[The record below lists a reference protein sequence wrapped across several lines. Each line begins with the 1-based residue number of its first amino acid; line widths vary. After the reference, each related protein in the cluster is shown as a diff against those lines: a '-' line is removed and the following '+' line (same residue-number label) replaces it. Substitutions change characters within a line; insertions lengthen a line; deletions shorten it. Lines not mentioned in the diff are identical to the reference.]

1 MTVMV
6 IDLAFTIIA
15 AVIGIGA
22 GWFLRSNIVPRKP
35 DRESDEVRHARE
47 VLARLHELADNV
59 AADVGAHTSK
69 VEQINEELTSS
80 DNEAE
85 VVVNAVSKLLE
96 ANNQMQHQL
105 VSADEKLKEQA
116 RQIESS
122 TAEAR
127 TDALTSLANRRAF
140 GDEMAQRLAE
150 FQRHGRA
157 FSAIMLDVDHFKNFN
172 DTHGH
177 QAGDEV
183 LRGLGKVLRR
193 TARAMDVSARY
204 GGEEFAV
211 ILPGT
216 SVSDA
221 NLSAERIRKAVEDA
235 VFHFGKTELRVNI
248 SLGVA
253 ESQEG
258 DDVASIV
265 KRADAALYASKE
277 AGRNCTHWHDGQA
290 THLVDSEVEKEKPE
304 SDAKNVKSELPKPQ
318 TKTPDSDQPTNEPAV
333 VPSKSDDKIDEKTSD
348 WVSFGSLLSQRLAEW
363 KRGGVPPAVILV
375 RIDDYQQIVSK
386 HGKHVGSMV
395 LRATNQFLK
404 AALRDMDLLS
414 QHGEATFAVLVPGA
428 HIHDLIAIAERLRV
442 AISNCSLPL
451 DNGRIQFTISISG
464 AEAAENED
472 ALKLLHRAVESLEA
486 SLKAGGNCSYFHNG
500 QWAEATGTVLEK
512 V

>member
-1 MTVMV
+1 MSAIV

-15 AVIGIGA
+15 ATIGIVA
-22 GWFLRSNIVPRKP
+22 GWFLRSSIAPREP
-35 DRESDEVRHARE
+35 NRESDEVRHARE

-59 AADVGAHTSK
+59 SADVGAHTSK
-69 VEQINEELTSS
+69 VEQINEELTSG

-85 VVVNAVSKLLE
+85 AVVNAVSKLLK
-96 ANNQMQHQL
+96 ANNQMQQQL
-105 VSADEKLKEQA
+105 TSADKKLKEQA
-116 RQIESS
+116 HQIESS

-140 GDEMAQRLAE
+140 DDEMAQRLAE

-157 FSAIMLDVDHFKNFN
+157 FSVIFLDVDHFKHCN

-193 TARAMDVSARY
+193 ITRAMDVPARY

-221 NLSAERIRKAVEDA
+221 NLCADRIRKAIEDA
-235 VFHFGKTELRVNI
+235 VFNYGKTELRVNI

-253 ESQEG
+253 ESLES

-277 AGRNCTHWHDGQA
+277 AGRNCAHWHDGQ
-290 THLVDSEVEKEKPE
+290 TMHLIDSDVEKEKPE
-304 SDAKNVKSELPKPQ
+304 SDDKDVKVELPKPQ
-318 TKTPDSDQPTNEPAV
+318 TKTPDFDQPANEPAA
-333 VPSKSDDKIDEKTSD
+333 VPSKSDNEVDEEMSD
-348 WVSFGSLLSQRLAEW
+348 WVSFGSLLNQRLAEW
-363 KRGGVPPAVILV
+363 KRGGAPPAVLLA

-386 HGKHVGSMV
+386 HGEHVGSMV
-395 LRATNQFLK
+395 LHATNQFLK

-414 QHGEATFAVLVPGA
+414 QHGNATFAVLVPGA
-428 HIHDLIAIAERLRV
+428 HVHELIAIAERLRET
-442 AISNCSLPL
+442 ISNCSLPL
-451 DNGRIQFTISISG
+451 ENGRIHFTISISG
-464 AEAAENED
+464 AEATGNED
-472 ALKLLHRAVESLEA
+472 ALKLLHRAVEALEA
-486 SLKAGGNCSYFHNG
+486 ALKSGGNCSYFHNG
-500 QWAEATGTVLEK
+500 QWAETAGAVLEK

>member
-1 MTVMV
+1 MSVIV
-6 IDLAFTIIA
+6 IDLAFTVFA
-15 AVIGIGA
+15 AMIGIVA
-22 GWFLRSNIVPRKP
+22 GWFLRSSIVPREP
-35 DRESDEVRHARE
+35 SRENDEVRRSRE
-47 VLARLHELADNV
+47 VLTRLHELADNV

-69 VEQINEELTSS
+69 VEQINEELTSG
-80 DNEAE
+80 DNDAE
-85 VVVNAVSKLLE
+85 TVVNAVSRLLE

-116 RQIESS
+116 RLIESS
-122 TAEAR
+122 IAEAR

-140 GDEMAQRLAE
+140 DNEMVKRLAE
-150 FQRHGRA
+150 FQRHGRT
-157 FSAIMLDVDHFKNFN
+157 FSVIMLDVDYFKHFN

-183 LRGLGKVLRR
+183 LRGLGKVLRQ
-193 TARAMDVSARY
+193 TTRAMDGPARY

-221 NLSAERIRKAVEDA
+221 NLSAERIRKTVEDA
-235 VFHFGKTELRVNI
+235 VFHYGKTELRVAI

-253 ESQEG
+253 ESRG
-258 DDVASIV
+258 NDNVASIV
-265 KRADAALYASKE
+265 KRVDAALYASKKT
-277 AGRNCTHWHDGQA
+277 GRNCIHWHDGQA
-290 THLVDSEVEKEKPE
+290 THLIDSEVEKEKPE
-304 SDAKNVKSELPKPQ
+304 SDDKDVKAELPKPQ
-318 TKTPDSDQPTNEPAV
+318 TKTPDTDRPTSEPAV
-333 VPSKSDDKIDEKTSD
+333 VPSKFDDEVDENTSD

-414 QHGEATFAVLVPGA
+414 QHGNATFAVLVPGA
-428 HIHDLIAIAERLRV
+428 HIHDLIAIAERLRET
-442 AISNCSLPL
+442 ISNCSLPL
-451 DNGRIQFTISISG
+451 ENGRIHFTISISG
-464 AEAAENED
+464 AEATGNED
-472 ALKLLHRAVESLEA
+472 ALKLLHRAVEALEA
-486 SLKAGGNCSYFHNG
+486 ALKSGGNCSYFHNG
-500 QWAEATGTVLEK
+500 QWAEAAGTALEK